1 MKSVLQRA
9 IFGFCFLFISPLFF
23 LYRLTGS
30 RSLFAGQAQAL
41 ALVPGKLGS
50 YLRVAYYCVTLRRCS
65 RQGYIGFGSFFAH
78 PEAELGSGY
87 YIGAYTII
95 GKAQIENHAT
105 IASHV
110 SILSGKN
117 QHGFEEIGKPIQEQP
132 GVFSEISI
140 GENCWIGNNSV
151 VMADLGRQTVV
162 AAGSV
167 VISPTQG
174 EEVVAGN
181 PAKVVKRINSSEK
194 RV

>member
-1 MKSVLQRA
+1 MKNILKRA
-9 IFGFCFLFISPLFF
+9 IFVLCFLFISPLFF

-50 YLRVAYYCVTLRRCS
+50 YLRVAYYCMTLRRCS
-65 RQGYIGFGSFFAH
+65 SQGYIGFGSFFAH
-78 PEAELGSGY
+78 PEAELGIGY

-95 GKAQIENHAT
+95 GKVLIGNHAT

-117 QHGFEEIGKPIQEQP
+117 QHGFKELGKPIQEQF
-132 GVFSEISI
+132 GFFSEISI

-151 VMADLGRQTVV
+151 VMADLGRQTIV

-167 VISPTQG
+167 VVSPTQG

-181 PAKVVKRINSSEK
+181 PARVVKKIN
-194 RV
+194 